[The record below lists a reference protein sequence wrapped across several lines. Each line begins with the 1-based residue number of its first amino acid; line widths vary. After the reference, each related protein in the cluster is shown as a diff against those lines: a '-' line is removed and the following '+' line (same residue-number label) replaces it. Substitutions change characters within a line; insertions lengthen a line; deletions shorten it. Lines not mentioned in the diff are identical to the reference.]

1 MSRHIKRSAKSK
13 PSPSTAPIFAALG
26 DETRLRLIGVL
37 CVGGAMSISQ
47 LTSQTEYTRQGVT
60 KHLEVLAAAGLIRDA
75 KVGRERLWEFD
86 PEQLLKALQSLELI
100 ATQWDGALQRLKAA
114 VEQ

>member
-1 MSRHIKRSAKSK
+1 MSRRVKRSYK
-13 PSPSTAPIFAALG
+13 PSVPLNSAPIFAALG
-26 DETRLRLIGVL
+26 DETRLRLIGAL

-47 LTSQTEYTRQGVT
+47 LTAGTAYTRQGIT
-60 KHLEVLAAAGLIRDA
+60 KHLAVLAAAGLARDA

-86 PEQLLKALQSLELI
+86 PTQLLKARQSLEAI
-100 ATQWDGALQRLKAA
+100 AAQWDGALQRLKAA